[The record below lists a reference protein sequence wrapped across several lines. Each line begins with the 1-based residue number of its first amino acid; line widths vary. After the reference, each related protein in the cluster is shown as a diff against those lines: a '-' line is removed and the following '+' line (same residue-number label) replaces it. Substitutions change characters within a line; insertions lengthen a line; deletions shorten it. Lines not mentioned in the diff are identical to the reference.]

1 LANFA
6 SEISKESSF
15 YFLISLLSYRANF
28 ASELLERA
36 TTTSPTTSTIQPP
49 DKMANNSTNQRQAF
63 TRQELDGMTA
73 SQYLL
78 AAGAL
83 PPTVATYLQGGAQGL
98 RGQYQSLF
106 DAPVKRELR
115 EATNRDSN
123 SLGIKKLEMNII
135 SMLLYVAG
143 VPAEKSCRHRVK
155 DKETDHCQT
164 FWAGCIVAPEGEMKK
179 ETRKFFFSSNRK
191 DFSRVF
197 IFSKGVSEICSF
209 RISSKSFI
217 FYFIFCAFLYHN
229 PKANSI
235 QSNRWSMCQ
244 LLLQWQPHTLS
255 FLQGGE
261 CRCRSGGRWSR
272 SRNARKRTSTIA
284 KSRTP
289 KFTTMIV
296 SLSYLGKGSPH
307 ILGRYMDGNGG
318 RNEA

>member
-1 LANFA
+1 
-6 SEISKESSF
+6 
-15 YFLISLLSYRANF
+15 
-28 ASELLERA
+28 
-36 TTTSPTTSTIQPP
+36 
-49 DKMANNSTNQRQAF
+49 MANNNTNQRQAF

-179 ETRKFFFSSNRK
+179 ETRKYFFESKGFFSRFRFPTFSFSHVFA
-191 DFSRVF
+191 FSR
-197 IFSKGVSEICSF
+197 F
-209 RISSKSFI
+209 RFRDMFFPYTFEK
-217 FYFIFCAFLYHN
+217 FY
-229 PKANSI
+229 
-235 QSNRWSMCQ
+235 
-244 LLLQWQPHTLS
+244 
-255 FLQGGE
+255 
-261 CRCRSGGRWSR
+261 
-272 SRNARKRTSTIA
+272 
-284 KSRTP
+284 
-289 KFTTMIV
+289 
-296 SLSYLGKGSPH
+296 
-307 ILGRYMDGNGG
+307 ILFYILRFFML
-318 RNEA
+318 

>member
-1 LANFA
+1 
-6 SEISKESSF
+6 
-15 YFLISLLSYRANF
+15 
-28 ASELLERA
+28 
-36 TTTSPTTSTIQPP
+36 
-49 DKMANNSTNQRQAF
+49 MANNNANQRQAF

-115 EATNRDSN
+115 EAANRDSN

-179 ETRKFFFSSNRK
+179 ETRGACANCFYNGNHTRCHFYKEESVDADQEAGGAGPGTQASAPQP
-191 DFSRVF
+191 SRRA
-197 IFSKGVSEICSF
+197 GL
-209 RISSKSFI
+209 R
-217 FYFIFCAFLYHN
+217 
-229 PKANSI
+229 NS
-235 QSNRWSMCQ
+235 R
-244 LLLQWQPHTLS
+244 P
-255 FLQGGE
+255 
-261 CRCRSGGRWSR
+261 
-272 SRNARKRTSTIA
+272 
-284 KSRTP
+284 
-289 KFTTMIV
+289 
-296 SLSYLGKGSPH
+296 
-307 ILGRYMDGNGG
+307 
-318 RNEA
+318 